1 MATVVLMLVVT
12 RAEIRETI
20 ELAGLN
26 TSNLSV

>member
-1 MATVVLMLVVT
+1 MLVVT

-26 TSNLSV
+26 IANLSV